1 MKNKRERRCSQE
13 NDAPLHVM
21 KLVLASHNIRAQLV
35 TTTEDY
41 TLKQL
46 DW

>member
-13 NDAPLHVM
+13 NDAPHHVM
-21 KLVLASHNIRAQLV
+21 KWALVSHNIRAQLV

-41 TLKQL
+41 TSKH
-46 DW
+46 